1 MNTFI
6 LLISLVFIYN
16 YILASGVSHTNGT
29 CFLPAMTPA
38 QCGLALSYVAPM
50 LGCVDT
56 IIRSTADMET
66 QMVKSERVIGYTK
79 LEPEAEL
86 TSTTP
91 PPQSWPEQGNIQFN
105 NVSFSYTETG
115 GKVLKDLSLTIDGGA
130 FL

>member
-1 MNTFI
+1 MVHV
-6 LLISLVFIYN
+6 L
-16 YILASGVSHTNGT
+16 
-29 CFLPAMTPA
+29 FLAMTPA

>member
-1 MNTFI
+1 M
-6 LLISLVFIYN
+6 Y
-16 YILASGVSHTNGT
+16 GVSHTDGT
-29 CFLPAMTPA
+29 CYLPAMTPA

-86 TSTTP
+86 ISTTP
-91 PPQSWPEQGNIQFN
+91 PPQS
-105 NVSFSYTETG
+105 
-115 GKVLKDLSLTIDGGA
+115 
-130 FL
+130 